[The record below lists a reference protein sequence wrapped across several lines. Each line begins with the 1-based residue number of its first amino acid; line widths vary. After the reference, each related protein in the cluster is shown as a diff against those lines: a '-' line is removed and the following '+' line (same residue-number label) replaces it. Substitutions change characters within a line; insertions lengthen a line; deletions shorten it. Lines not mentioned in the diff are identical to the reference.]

1 MEIMRHSDMR
11 LTAKTYT
18 DAGLLS
24 VADAVLLLSD
34 SVHCRFPFT

>member
-18 DAGLLS
+18 DAQWRPT
-24 VADAVLLLSD
+24 VEE
-34 SVHCRFPFT
+34 RFGCK